1 MKRLL
6 VVSFIIGLL
15 SASIH
20 ALSTEPEGN
29 AALPEQ
35 YYAASPEQY
44 YAASPAQ
51 YYAAP
56 PTQYYA
62 PTNCVPFTQNSD
74 PEAGVRSLL
83 AHPGTRVCPGLR
95 PDLEAQR
102 GAVEQGAVDI
112 AIANARLRCSM
123 SGRVC

>member
-20 ALSTEPEGN
+20 ALSTEPEQN
-29 AALPEQ
+29 AA
-35 YYAASPEQY
+35 S
-44 YAASPAQ
+44 
-51 YYAAP
+51 

-74 PEAGVRSLL
+74 PDAGVRNLL
-83 AHPGTRVCPGLR
+83 AHPGTRVCPGPHTDPAETARILQ
-95 PDLEAQR
+95 D
-102 GAVEQGAVDI
+102 GAAERAAAG
-112 AIANARLRCSM
+112 RTLRCSM
-123 SGRVC
+123 SGHVC

>member
-35 YYAASPEQY
+35 YYAASP
-44 YAASPAQ
+44 AQ
-51 YYAAP
+51 SYAAP
-56 PTQYYA
+56 PAQSSDPLVELRRQGA
-62 PTNCVPFTQNSD
+62 IRDSFSSHNSAMTQNTIDLMRAYS
-74 PEAGVRSLL
+74 P
-83 AHPGTRVCPGLR
+83 R
-95 PDLEAQR
+95 PR
-102 GAVEQGAVDI
+102 
-112 AIANARLRCSM
+112 
-123 SGRVC
+123 

>member
-35 YYAASPEQY
+35 YYAASP
-44 YAASPAQ
+44 AQ

-62 PTNCVPFTQNSD
+62 APPAQYYAAPPAQSSDPLVELRRQGAIRDSFSSHNSAMTQNTIDLMRAYS
-74 PEAGVRSLL
+74 P
-83 AHPGTRVCPGLR
+83 R
-95 PDLEAQR
+95 PR
-102 GAVEQGAVDI
+102 
-112 AIANARLRCSM
+112 
-123 SGRVC
+123 

>member
-20 ALSTEPEGN
+20 ALSTEPEQN
-29 AALPEQ
+29 T
-35 YYAASPEQY
+35 
-44 YAASPAQ
+44 ASPAQ

-62 PTNCVPFTQNSD
+62 APPAQYYAAPPAQYYAAPPTQYSDPRVELQHQGAIRDSFIPYNRAMTQNTIDLIRANS
-74 PEAGVRSLL
+74 P
-83 AHPGTRVCPGLR
+83 R
-95 PDLEAQR
+95 PR
-102 GAVEQGAVDI
+102 
-112 AIANARLRCSM
+112 
-123 SGRVC
+123 